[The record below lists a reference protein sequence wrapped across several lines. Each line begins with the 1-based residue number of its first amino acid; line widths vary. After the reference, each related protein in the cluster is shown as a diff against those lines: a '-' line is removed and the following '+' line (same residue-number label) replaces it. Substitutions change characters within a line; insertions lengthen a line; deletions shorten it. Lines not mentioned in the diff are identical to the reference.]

1 MKKVRV
7 VGAVII
13 NSEKK
18 VLCAQ
23 RSENMSQPLLWE
35 FPGGKIEKTET
46 ASEALIREIKEELDC
61 DIQVGELLTD
71 IMHEY
76 TNIIVN
82 LITYRAKI
90 ISGQP
95 VAKEHADLIW
105 LSINELPMLN
115 WAPADIPTLN
125 ILINE

>member
-1 MKKVRV
+1 MKQVRV

-13 NSEKK
+13 NSEGK

-35 FPGGKIEKTET
+35 FPGGKIENTET

-71 IMHEY
+71 IVHEY
-76 TNIIVN
+76 TNVIVN
-82 LITYRAKI
+82 LITYKAKI
-90 ISGQP
+90 IHGQP
-95 VAKEHADLIW
+95 LAKEHADLIW
-105 LSINELPMLN
+105 LPINELHTLN
-115 WAPADIPTLN
+115 WAPADIPTIK

>member
-13 NSEKK
+13 NSERKI
-18 VLCAQ
+18 LCAQ

-35 FPGGKIEKTET
+35 FPDGKIEKTET

-71 IMHEY
+71 IVHEY
-76 TNIIVN
+76 TDVIVN

-90 ISGQP
+90 IDGQP
-95 VAKEHADLIW
+95 IAKEHADLLW
-105 LSINELPMLN
+105 LPLHEIHKLN